1 MGFLRFALNVF
12 YQSNL
17 TRLTAIVVASFLIV
31 ADTSAETIRVL
42 TYNTWGVP
50 LTAWDTW
57 RYEQAMRAIEE
68 LNPDIVLLNE
78 VFTRKG
84 KRNFRSMHYPY
95 QAEGPGPSPRLVGSG
110 LKILSR
116 FPILNRA
123 TLAYRACKGSD
134 CLSRKGAALAVLQ
147 LPSGKKLN
155 LIGTHLNASGPASI
169 RISQLQQLEKFNRAY
184 ADPTAPM
191 ILAGDLNFRSGSDEY
206 DHVQK
211 QFQLEDAWMRTHTTN
226 EPGYT
231 YDCYENRYA
240 RDYAIRTREPLIR
253 ERLDYFFTN
262 PSVRPLRTE
271 LQFKDEGN
279 LFSDHYALM
288 GEFEI

>member
-1 MGFLRFALNVF
+1 MGSLRVILNAF
-12 YQSNL
+12 FQSML
-17 TRLTAIVVASFLIV
+17 SHASAIVIASLLSIS
-31 ADTSAETIRVL
+31 DSSGETIRVL

-50 LTAWDTW
+50 LTTWDTW

-68 LNPDIVLLNE
+68 LKPDVVLLNE

-84 KRNFRSMHYPY
+84 KRNFKSEHYPY
-95 QAEGPGPSPRLVGSG
+95 QAEGPGSSPRLVGSG

-123 TLAYRACKGSD
+123 ILAYRACKGSD
-134 CLSRKGAALAVLQ
+134 CLSRKGAALAILQ

-191 ILAGDLNFRSGSDEY
+191 ILAGDLNFRSGSDEHE
-206 DHVQK
+206 HVQK
-211 QFQLEDAWMRTHTTN
+211 QFQLEDAWIKTHGTSD
-226 EPGYT
+226 PGYT

-240 RDYAIRTREPLIR
+240 REYAVRTREPLIR

-262 PSVRPLRTE
+262 PSVRPTRTE
-271 LQFKDEGN
+271 LHFKDEGN

-288 GEFEI
+288 GEFEL